1 VVPEDPLRPVLASN
15 TVLLACLVVAF
26 GATAGPAGA
35 TNECRGLQ
43 VCVKVRG
50 PWVVVP
56 PELGTTRA
64 GAQFQLS
71 CPRGFVAGGLDAEL
85 SDRAIDLDFFGLLGS
100 PVGPGTTT
108 ARSIVFRGVYTGSSP
123 RTPTFRPHLG
133 CLPTGGGGSGPVPYR
148 RLQAFPPGQPTVRR
162 VRTVRLRTGTV
173 RAIAACAAGERLI
186 SSWHSVGFYT
196 ASAPS
201 AELVRSVSAARS
213 SHGNR
218 VEVRARVGVAV
229 NGVRAVVQVGAVCGG
244 GS

>member
-1 VVPEDPLRPVLASN
+1 VKRALVLAAA
-15 TVLLACLVVAF
+15 LAAVA
-26 GATAGPAGA
+26 ATAAPARA

-56 PELGTTRA
+56 AELGASRS

-71 CPRGFVAGGLDAEL
+71 CPRGFIAGGLDAEL

-108 ARSIVFRGVYTGSSP
+108 SRSVVFRGVYTGSSP
-123 RTPTFRPHLG
+123 RTPTFRPHVG
-133 CLPTGGGGSGPVPYR
+133 CVPTGGGGSGPVPYR
-148 RLQAFPPGQPTVRR
+148 RLQAFPPGQPTIRR
-162 VRTVRLRTGTV
+162 VRTVRLRAGSV
-173 RAIAACAAGERLI
+173 RAVAACGAGERLI
-186 SSWHSVGFYT
+186 SGWHAVGFYT

-201 AELVRSVSAARS
+201 AALVQSVSAVRASRA
-213 SHGNR
+213 NR
-218 VEVRARVGVAV
+218 VEVRVRAGVAV
-229 NGVRAVVQVGAVCGG
+229 GGVRAIVQVGAVCGG